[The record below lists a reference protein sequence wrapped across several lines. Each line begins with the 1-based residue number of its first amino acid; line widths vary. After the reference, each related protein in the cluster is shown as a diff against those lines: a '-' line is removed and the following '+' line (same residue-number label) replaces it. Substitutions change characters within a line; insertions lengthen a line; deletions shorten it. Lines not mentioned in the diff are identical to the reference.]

1 MRLAMKTPLAKPG
14 EVQPSWYLVDA
25 EQETLGRAA
34 VAIARML
41 QGKNK
46 PTYTPH
52 TDTGDYVVVIN
63 AAKIGVTGKK
73 DTDKE
78 YDWYT
83 GWTGGRK
90 VRSLAEMRERR
101 PEQIIRLAV
110 RRMLPKNRI
119 GRKML
124 KKLKI
129 YPGSEHEHAAQQP
142 EALNLGT
149 RKD

>member
-63 AAKIGVTGKK
+63 AAKIGVTG
-73 DTDKE
+73 KE